1 MLIDEFRLA
10 SQNTNPKKK
19 KKKRIPVKGSSAISA
34 LSSAVPWSLQ
44 DCC

>member
-10 SQNTNPKKK
+10 PQNKNLEKK

-34 LSSAVPWSLQ
+34 FSSAVPWSLQ

>member
-10 SQNTNPKKK
+10 PQNKNLEK

-34 LSSAVPWSLQ
+34 FSSAVPWSLQ